1 MNVGALQR
9 AGAWACPSLPSF
21 SLKCSLSAKLLWSP
35 ACLPHVSVLSSP
47 AAVFKETVTD
57 FGCCC
62 HRHGKDAIRTS
73 AQPQLQPDGFWWTVS
88 GKKKKSCFFL
98 LCKLWLR
105 SNKDKFVCFFFFQK
119 WSNSDCYLKNGA
131 IEGLQS
137 YPVHY
142 GDFWLLVFAMI
153 SGGQRLATR
162 RLVKINSMGLQCPL

>member
-1 MNVGALQR
+1 MSELCRGPGPGPVLHCLAFLWSVHCLLSFSDHLLVCPTCQYCPLQLQYLKKQWLILV
-9 AGAWACPSLPSF
+9 AAAIVMVKMQSGLQPSPSF
-21 SLKCSLSAKLLWSP
+21 SLMASDGQSQEKRKKAVSFYYVNSGLGQIKTSL
-35 ACLPHVSVLSSP
+35 
-47 AAVFKETVTD
+47 
-57 FGCCC
+57 FG
-62 HRHGKDAIRTS
+62 
-73 AQPQLQPDGFWWTVS
+73 
-88 GKKKKSCFFL
+88 
-98 LCKLWLR
+98 
-105 SNKDKFVCFFFFQK
+105 FFFFQK